1 MNCPITSTVL
11 PGYHLSQRLCVLI
24 QKIRHFERDIIGV
37 TDKQELQRLFLP
49 AVEKDPSVK
58 TLYLNSF
65 SPVSFAAL
73 INFDRLDT
81 LAGSAIR
88 SGHAW
93 EDNVVAQYQLLWLSR
108 SKLHGYF
115 FTPKTASFAALAT
128 RK

>member
-1 MNCPITSTVL
+1 MRSAWNEL
-11 PGYHLSQRLCVLI
+11 PDHLDRLAGYHLSQRLLRFCI

-73 INFDRLDT
+73 INFYCWT
-81 LAGSAIR
+81 
-88 SGHAW
+88 H
-93 EDNVVAQYQLLWLSR
+93 
-108 SKLHGYF
+108 LH
-115 FTPKTASFAALAT
+115 
-128 RK
+128 RR